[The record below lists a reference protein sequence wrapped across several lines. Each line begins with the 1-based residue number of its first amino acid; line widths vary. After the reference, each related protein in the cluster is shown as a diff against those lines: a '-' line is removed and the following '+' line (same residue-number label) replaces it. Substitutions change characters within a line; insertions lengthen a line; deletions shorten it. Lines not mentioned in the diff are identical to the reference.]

1 MRRILLFL
9 VVVVALALYMAVPA
23 FAVNH
28 NANCVGQH
36 ASVLNKIGK
45 LAGVPGL
52 GGATNSYTAKESGG
66 MGQFASSNCS

>member
-9 VVVVALALYMAVPA
+9 VVVALALYMAVPA

-36 ASVLNKIGK
+36 ASGLNKIGK
-45 LAGVPGL
+45 LAGEPGL
-52 GGATNSYTAKESGG
+52 GGAANSYAAKESGG